1 MKSNLGW
8 LLMSSCIFASA
19 WLQGCGGGGSSAA
32 SASTPAITYADPL
45 AVLLT
50 DGYVIVVE
58 NDLSTQEVFWAHS
71 SGDTAVVKR
80 ADALYSLGT
89 RTDKF
94 DLKSRTPALSI
105 AAPIDAMSAGLN
117 LPVGSGVMTALA
129 AGSSTDTLYVAYQT
143 TAGARSVVEQYI
155 SGQNIGAIK
164 DTLSNLH
171 LWGLRSVDNFL
182 YGACG
187 STSTDLC
194 IINKTTKALQR
205 LPFYPN
211 NYTPSFQ
218 NGVGYSPALR
228 STSVRRFGLSA
239 GVFAET
245 TDINLFA
252 GTADALGNTVYASTF
267 TPDGNIMVA
276 TAYESGYMTLFDLTT
291 GQTTATVKLD
301 TKYPQDV
308 VAVGDYIFVIGMDR
322 GVTSGN
328 VYDAIK
334 KLEVWKRS
342 PTLQLV
348 SSKVVKNTCPVAS
361 IYYTADRTPRCS
373 V

>member
-19 WLQGCGGGGSSAA
+19 WLQGCGGGGSS
-32 SASTPAITYADPL
+32 SPASTPPVTYPDPL

-50 DGYVIVVE
+50 DGYVIVVD
-58 NDLSTQEVFWAHS
+58 NDLSTQEVYWAHS

-94 DLKSRTPALSI
+94 DLKSRTPDLSI
-105 AAPIDAMSAGLN
+105 SAPIDAMSAGLN
-117 LPVGSGVMTALA
+117 LPAGSGRMTGIA
-129 AGSSTDTLYVAYQT
+129 AGSSADTLYVAYQT
-143 TAGARSVVEQYI
+143 AAGARSVVEQYV
-155 SGQNIGAIK
+155 SGQNIGTTK

-171 LWGLRSVDNFL
+171 LWGLRSVDNFV

-187 STSTDLC
+187 NTSTDLC

-218 NGVGYSPALR
+218 NGTGYSSAYA
-228 STSVRRFGLSA
+228 STFVRRFALSA
-239 GVFAET
+239 GVMSET
-245 TDINLFA
+245 AGINLFA
-252 GTADALGNTVYASTF
+252 GTPDAVGNTVYASTF
-267 TPDGNIMVA
+267 TPDGNTLVA
-276 TAYESGYMTLFDLTT
+276 TASESGYMTLLDLTT

-322 GVTSGN
+322 SVTSGN
-328 VYDAIK
+328 LYDAIK